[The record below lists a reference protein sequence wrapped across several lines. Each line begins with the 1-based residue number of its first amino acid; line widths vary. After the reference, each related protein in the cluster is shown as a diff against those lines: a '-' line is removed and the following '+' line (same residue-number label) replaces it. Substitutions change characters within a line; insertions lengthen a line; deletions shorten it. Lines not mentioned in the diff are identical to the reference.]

1 MRPIKHKPSVIY
13 ATGASAKS
21 FNTTMTS
28 LIGSVIYDMT
38 ADTDPIKKCPISAD
52 RPITD
57 MIGVKPSCVFDT

>member
-1 MRPIKHKPSVIY
+1 MRQIKHKPSVIY

-38 ADTDPIKKCPISAD
+38 ADTDPIKKMPDIGRSAD

-57 MIGVKPSCVFDT
+57 RKA